1 MHILITG
8 GAGFLGSHTCLTL
21 IEKGYKISIIDSF
34 INSSIKTIQ
43 GIKKILK
50 IARIN
55 INDNLNFYKGDLR
68 DKEFIIKIFEDAI
81 KNNHPIRNV
90 IHFAGLKSVSE
101 SMKKPFLYWENN
113 VYGTINLINVMNQYY
128 CNTIVFSSSAS
139 IYDDSSQKLIDEN
152 FLINPTSPYANTK
165 ETIERFLKDIF
176 NSSSNKWK
184 IANLRYFNPIGAH
197 PSGIIGEE
205 LTSHT
210 TNIFPIIMKV
220 ALKKIPELKIY
231 GNDWPTKDGSG
242 VRDYIHVMDIASG
255 HLKALKF
262 LNENNPQIINLN
274 LGTGKG
280 TSVIELIKTFE
291 KVNKVNI
298 PYSFSDRREG
308 DKGFVVA
315 DNKMALSILEW
326 KPEKNLEEMCIDG
339 WNLKFQR

>member
-21 IEKGYKISIIDSF
+21 IEKGYEISILDSF
-34 INSSIKTIQ
+34 INSSIKTIE
-43 GIKKILK
+43 GIKKILRK
-50 IARIN
+50 AGIHTNHHLN
-55 INDNLNFYKGDLR
+55 IFKGDIR
-68 DKEFIIKIFEDAI
+68 DKKIIIKIFEDAI
-81 KNNHPIRNV
+81 KNNNPITSV

-101 SMKKPFLYWENN
+101 SVKKPFLYWENN
-113 VYGTINLINVMNQYY
+113 VSGTINLINIMNQFN
-128 CNTIVFSSSAS
+128 CKTIVFSSSAS
-139 IYDDSSQKLIDEN
+139 IYDDSSEKLIDED
-152 FLINPTSPYANTK
+152 FPINPTSPYAKTK

-176 NSSSNKWK
+176 NSSSNTWR

-210 TNIFPIIMKV
+210 TNIFPIITKV
-220 ALKKIPELKIY
+220 ALKQIPELKVY
-231 GNDWPTKDGSG
+231 GKDWPTIDGSG
-242 VRDYIHVMDIASG
+242 VRDYIHVIDIANG
-255 HLKALKF
+255 HLKALEF
-262 LNENNPQIINLN
+262 LNANNPQIINLN

-291 KVNKVNI
+291 KVNKVKI
-298 PYSFSDRREG
+298 PYSFSERRDG

-315 DNKMALSILEW
+315 DNKMALSILKW

-339 WNLKFQR
+339 WNLKFHK